1 MGLFPSFNVS
11 GNGKGRNGCGNARQE
26 TREMDSSKISEYQ
39 ERIDSKF
46 RGIGKGK
53 YGRIMKMARTP
64 TSDEYRK
71 ILMITGL
78 GIIVIGAAGFAIM
91 WLMTYLPG
99 YF

>member
-1 MGLFPSFNVS
+1 
-11 GNGKGRNGCGNARQE
+11 
-26 TREMDSSKISEYQ
+26 MDNSKISEYQ

-46 RGIGKGK
+46 RGIGKGR

-64 TSDEYRK
+64 NSEEYRK
-71 ILMITGL
+71 ILTVTGI
-78 GIIVIGAAGFAIM
+78 GILIIGAAGFAIM